1 LRKDCKAAA
10 STDIEKVHRAFKRYI
25 EDKTETP
32 ARNLTTMEIKALLFE
47 CSVSKELTSKT
58 VEILNN
64 LDTIRFSR
72 KKSTQLF
79 KTEIIHEIRT
89 PDLGIANAALSQL
102 SYIPTKRFD
111 SYIKSYKSG
120 QSK

>member
-1 LRKDCKAAA
+1 MRKDCKAAA

-72 KKSTQLF
+72 KKSTRLF
-79 KTEIIHEIRT
+79 KTEIIHNIEQT
-89 PDLGIANAALSQL
+89 ALKLEQELAARLKL
-102 SYIPTKRFD
+102 F
-111 SYIKSYKSG
+111 
-120 QSK
+120 